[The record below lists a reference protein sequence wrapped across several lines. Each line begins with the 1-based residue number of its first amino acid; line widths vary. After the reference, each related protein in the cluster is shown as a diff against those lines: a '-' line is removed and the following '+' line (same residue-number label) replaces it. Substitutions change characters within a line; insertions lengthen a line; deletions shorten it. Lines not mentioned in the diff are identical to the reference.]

1 MNDTFLRIPEKAK
14 KVGYSHI
21 RVFSMRSNLESNS
34 LLIPLLNGNVIN
46 NFTDLDK
53 NDPYSKSLYFIL
65 IDRFF
70 NGNLKNDFPI
80 DDSDVHPKT
89 KLYGW

>member
-1 MNDTFLRIPEKAK
+1 MK
-14 KVGYSHI
+14 
-21 RVFSMRSNLESNS
+21 SNLESNS
-34 LLIPLLNGNVIN
+34 LLIPLFNGNVIN

-53 NDPYSKSLYFIL
+53 NDKYSKSLYFIL

-80 DDSDVHPKT
+80 DDSDVHPKANYMGGDIEGIPK
-89 KLYGW
+89 KL